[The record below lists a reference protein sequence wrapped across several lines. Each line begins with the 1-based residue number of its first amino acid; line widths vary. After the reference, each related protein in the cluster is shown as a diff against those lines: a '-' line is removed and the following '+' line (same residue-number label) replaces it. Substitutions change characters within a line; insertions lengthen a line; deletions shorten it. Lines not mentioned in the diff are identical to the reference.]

1 MMGSNDSMDNLV
13 PDDESLGVSDKN
25 KNFSKI
31 DNPTKTS
38 KLVKHNLD
46 KDSDSDC
53 EIIEVDDEAEVGQ
66 LINYLDD

>member
-38 KLVKHNLD
+38 KLVKPNLD